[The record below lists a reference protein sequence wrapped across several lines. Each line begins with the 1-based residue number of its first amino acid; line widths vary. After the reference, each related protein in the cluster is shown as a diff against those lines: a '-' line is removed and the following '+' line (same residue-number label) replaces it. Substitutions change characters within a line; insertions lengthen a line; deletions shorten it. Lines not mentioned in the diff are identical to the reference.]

1 MISISALSGSNTK
14 SEYLKGSS
22 FMNLVHTAFTLLCN
36 FDPKI
41 MTCLFFGVENR
52 ICWMSPRVSRRSNVL
67 SALIKIKCLISAMD
81 RSFSWQIWRI
91 LAGVPTIMSGF
102 TDWSSFLCASRERFA
117 VSGRMLEYLER
128 FLKIVPTLTAS
139 GFVLHKTTA
148 RGVEVSGIAVA
159 VERNCLFEIASR
171 VDRATTRAA
180 ASVSFD
186 SHIKLLLLI
195 AFGRQFFSTSEN
207 WCFG

>member
-1 MISISALSGSNTK
+1 
-14 SEYLKGSS
+14 
-22 FMNLVHTAFTLLCN
+22 
-36 FDPKI
+36 
-41 MTCLFFGVENR
+41 
-52 ICWMSPRVSRRSNVL
+52 
-67 SALIKIKCLISAMD
+67 
-81 RSFSWQIWRI
+81 
-91 LAGVPTIMSGF
+91 
-102 TDWSSFLCASRERFA
+102 

-171 VDRATTRAA
+171 VDSATTRAA

-186 SHIKLLLLI
+186 SHIKLVLLI
-195 AFGRQFFSTSEN
+195 AFGRQFFSTRGLVLTEGSVDGKFI
-207 WCFG
+207 CLTFGELMFWVELCEGPFDFSRESNSLKESCRFFDDLVP